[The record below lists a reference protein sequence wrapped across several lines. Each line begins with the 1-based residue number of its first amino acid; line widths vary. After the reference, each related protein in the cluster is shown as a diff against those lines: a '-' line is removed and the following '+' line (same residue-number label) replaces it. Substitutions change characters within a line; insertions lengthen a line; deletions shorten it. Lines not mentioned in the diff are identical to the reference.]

1 VTPAFASKPLVV
13 LEMANNHMGSLTHG
27 MRILD
32 AFAEVAEPFRETF
45 AFGFKLQY
53 RDLDTFIHPNFQA
66 RMDIKYIKRFQETRL
81 SQGDFLALREGMS
94 ARGFLAI
101 CTPFDEASV
110 DLIETHRYDR
120 LKIASCSMGDWPL
133 LERLARSPLP
143 VIASTAGAS
152 LELLDRIVS
161 FFEHRERSLTLLHCV
176 GEYPTPAERLQ
187 MNQIDLLRNRYP
199 GHEVG
204 WSTHE
209 DPDTLQNIPLAVAKG
224 ARVFE
229 KHVGLP
235 TDQYALNAYSASPQQ
250 MRRWLEAAQEALV
263 ACGAGDG
270 RHASAKEELDSLRSL
285 QRGVFVKAPVAKGE
299 KLDPSTFLLAMPTE
313 PGQLTANDLGKY
325 LEFRALED
333 LPAMDPVFLHQ
344 VQTTDHRLRIN
355 DIVARV
361 RGLLDEARTVVSTQA
376 TVEISHH
383 YGLDQ
388 FETYGA
394 TILNVVNRA
403 YCKKLIVLL
412 PGQRHPEQFHKLKE
426 ETFHVLHGSMQ
437 VSLDGEV
444 RTCRPGDV
452 LTVER
457 EVRHTFWS
465 DQGCVIEE
473 ISSTHYKDDSYYL
486 DPAIGANPDRK
497 TYVTHFFG

>member
-1 VTPAFASKPLVV
+1 VTPSFASKPLVV
-13 LEMANNHMGSLTHG
+13 LEMANNHMGSLAHG

-32 AFAEVAEPFRETF
+32 AFAEAVEPFRDCF
-45 AFGFKLQY
+45 SFGFKLQY
-53 RDLDTFIHPNFQA
+53 RELDTFIHPNFQS

-81 SQGDFLALREGMS
+81 GKGELLALREGMS
-94 ARGFLAI
+94 ARGFHAI

-110 DLIETHRYDR
+110 DLIEAHHYDH

-133 LERLARSPLP
+133 LERIARSPLP
-143 VIASTAGAS
+143 VIGSTAGAS

-161 FFEHRERSLTLLHCV
+161 FFEHRGRPLTLLHCV
-176 GEYPTPAERLQ
+176 GEYPTPGERLQ

-199 GHEVG
+199 GHLIG

-209 DPDTLQNIPLAVAKG
+209 DPDNFLNVPLAVAKG
-224 ARVFE
+224 AKVFE

-235 TDQYALNAYSASPQQ
+235 TDQFALNAYSASPLQ
-250 MRRWLEAAQEALV
+250 MRRWLEAAREALV
-263 ACGAGDG
+263 ACGTEDA
-270 RHASAKEELDSLRSL
+270 RHAPAREELESLRSL
-285 QRGVFVKAPVAKGE
+285 QRGVFVKRPVAKGE
-299 KLDPSTFLLAMPTE
+299 RLDPSAFLLAMPTE
-313 PGQLTANDLGKY
+313 PGQVTANDLGKY
-325 LEFRALED
+325 LEFKALED
-333 LPAMDPVFLHQ
+333 LPALGPVFIRQ
-344 VQTTDHRLRIN
+344 VQKTDHRQRIN

-361 RGLLDEARTVVSTQA
+361 RALLDEARTVVSTQA
-376 TVEISHH
+376 SVEISHH

-394 TILNVVNRA
+394 TIINVVNRV

-437 VSLDGEV
+437 VSLNGEV
-444 RTCRPGDV
+444 RECRQGDI

-457 EVRHTFWS
+457 EMRHAFWS
-465 DQGCVIEE
+465 DQGCIIEE

-486 DPAIGANPDRK
+486 DPAIGANSDRK